1 MHIAIEFYAVKIRQY
16 HRTTFQLWSLLG
28 LSLLFFTAHSSL
40 PEAKA
45 QIPLPYAAISEALA
59 QNDWI
64 DPLFYDLPGRQP
76 GLYLKLDRQFELQG
90 YTRPDTSRLYVY
102 AYWPEE
108 LYHNNIRYW
117 VELTDI
123 RQEDQELFVSFQS
136 RTLPSESR
144 ACYVGQ
150 LHFQRSFSGWKLI
163 GRKLFP
169 LD

>member
-1 MHIAIEFYAVKIRQY
+1 MSRSLSSPTLRIWSTLLLAIF
-16 HRTTFQLWSLLG
+16 LL
-28 LSLLFFTAHSSL
+28 SAQSQL
-40 PEAKA
+40 PEARA
-45 QIPLPYAAISEALA
+45 QVTVPYAAISEALK

-64 DPLFYDLPGRQP
+64 DPLFFDTDGRQP
-76 GLYLKLDRQFELQG
+76 GLYLKLDRHFELQG

-108 LYHNNIRYW
+108 LYYNKIRYW
-117 VELTDI
+117 IEITEV
-123 RQEDQELFVSFQS
+123 RQEDQELFIAFQS
-136 RTLPSESR
+136 RTLPSENR

-150 LHFQRSFSGWKLI
+150 LHFQRSYAGWKLI